1 MGMDSVVWL
10 VAVVAFFILEAITTA
25 LVSVWFAVGAA
36 VALIVSFFTTSVAI
50 QFVVFALVSA
60 VTLAIMVPLLAK
72 HRGQNAPI
80 TNGARLSVGK
90 RGIVLLAILPGEIGR
105 VRVDGLDWQA
115 RADAALPK
123 GARVEVTDVDGG
135 VLVVHAVQEP
145 QTTR

>member
-36 VALIVSFFTTSVAI
+36 VALIVSFFTTSVAV

-115 RADAALPK
+115 RADTPMPK
-123 GARVEVTDVDGG
+123 GTPCRVADVDGA
-135 VLVVHAVQEP
+135 VLIVCPVTADTAAV
-145 QTTR
+145 

>member
-36 VALIVSFFTTSVAI
+36 VALIVSFFTTSVAV

-115 RADAALPK
+115 RAEVPMPK
-123 GARVEVTDVDGG
+123 DTPCRVTDVDVA
-135 VLVVHAVQEP
+135 VLIVCPVTVQ
-145 QTTR
+145 TATA